1 MTNGYYRKR
10 EERQM
15 RLYRRSMGLAVTPN
29 IQAVPRVSHLSGSL
43 RNLSKRRFQQWS
55 RATGPA
61 QLPKSLCGINILVQ
75 SR

>member
-1 MTNGYYRKR
+1 
-10 EERQM
+10 
-15 RLYRRSMGLAVTPN
+15 MGLAVTPN